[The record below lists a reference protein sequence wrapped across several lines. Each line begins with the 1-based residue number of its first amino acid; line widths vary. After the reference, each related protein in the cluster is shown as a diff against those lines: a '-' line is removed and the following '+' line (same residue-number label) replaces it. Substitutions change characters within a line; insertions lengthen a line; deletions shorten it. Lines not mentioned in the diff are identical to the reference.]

1 MNPLRNQTQAVIFSK
16 LIKSLELHPDF
27 QSDFTNE
34 LYCMSNEMLRAVYL
48 ASILLP
54 TNNMLEENN
63 NNEYEILL
71 LAKKFITKWQTKILL
86 PFIGEVVLLIMAQR
100 LFCY

>member
-1 MNPLRNQTQAVIFSK
+1 MNIPRNQTQAVIFSK

-63 NNEYEILL
+63 NEYEILL

-86 PFIGEVVLLIMAQR
+86 PFIGEVVLLVMAQR
-100 LFCY
+100 LFR